1 MRRGQ
6 LPLSL
11 LEVAIGVV
19 VILSLTLGFALGP
32 PAADTRAPQLD
43 AYATDVATVLA
54 NEQPRHGGPTRLRE
68 VVASQAAFDRERGAL
83 ERRVER
89 ILPENVLFRVE
100 TPHGAV
106 GLARPRQ
113 TVTGTAVVPTGAG
126 QVRIEVWYA

>member
-1 MRRGQ
+1 M
-6 LPLSL
+6 
-11 LEVAIGVV
+11 
-19 VILSLTLGFALGP
+19 ILSLTLGFALGP
-32 PAADTRAPQLD
+32 PAADTRAPQLE